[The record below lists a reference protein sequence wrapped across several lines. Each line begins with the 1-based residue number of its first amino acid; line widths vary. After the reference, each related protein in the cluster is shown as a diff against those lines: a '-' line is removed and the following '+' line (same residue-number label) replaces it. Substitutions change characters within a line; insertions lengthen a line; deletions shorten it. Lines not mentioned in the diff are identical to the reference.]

1 MIGLIA
7 TECCCASCP
16 SSQLILTGQ
25 IGEVMQESV
34 QTALSY
40 LRAQVHTADG
50 PLLIPAPMTSLIT
63 SLITSL
69 AGG

>member
-1 MIGLIA
+1 M
-7 TECCCASCP
+7 
-16 SSQLILTGQ
+16 TGQ

>member
-1 MIGLIA
+1 MA
-7 TECCCASCP
+7 TECCFASSP

-40 LRAQVHTADG
+40 LRSQVHAADG
-50 PLLIPAPMTSLIT
+50 PLLIASLIATFMTT
-63 SLITSL
+63 SMASL
-69 AGG
+69 VASLSGG